1 VVPGLIILVIT
12 VVAVFAGAS
21 VTSVLGIQ
29 ALSLMIWT
37 GALGLAIRRKW
48 PSGAV
53 FETVSSHKWCAAASV
68 FLMVAHVIAAIV
80 VDPQKHRYFIPFEA
94 PPPGAAAVA
103 ALTMGLVAYG
113 LGFYRKRVG
122 MLPNY
127 RWKTFHGLTAFLA
140 AFFGITHVIWLGNLV
155 YDPLWQ
161 VLFVLLFLGSVVL
174 VAVRLR

>member
-1 VVPGLIILVIT
+1 MIPGLIVLVIT
-12 VVAVFAGAS
+12 AVAVFAGAS
-21 VTSVLGIQ
+21 LTSVLGIQ

-53 FETVSSHKWCAAASV
+53 YETVSSHKWCAAASI

-80 VDPQKHRYFIPFEA
+80 VDPQKHRYFLPLEA

-103 ALTMGLVAYG
+103 ALIMGLVAYG
-113 LGFYRKRVG
+113 LGYYRKRVG
-122 MLPNY
+122 MMPGY
-127 RWKTFHGLTAFLA
+127 RWKTFHGLTASLSA
-140 AFFGITHVIWLGNLV
+140 LFGITHVIWLGNLV
-155 YDPLWQ
+155 YNPVWQ
-161 VLFVLLFLGSVVL
+161 VMFLLLLLGSVVL